1 VAETWALKAFFV
13 ELSPRALRDL
23 EQVKRDVFSA
33 SQSETITFEYLR
45 RIAAEINSLE
55 HMPLRFPFWKE
66 SQSYRFLVAGKYL
79 VFFKVAGSVV
89 QVMHVRY
96 AGGKPFRG

>member
-1 VAETWALKAFFV
+1 MAETWVLKAFSV

-23 EQVKRDVFSA
+23 EQVQRDVFSA
-33 SQSETITFEYLR
+33 SESETITCEYLR

-66 SQSYRFLVAGKYL
+66 NQSCRFLVAEKYL
-79 VFFKVAGSVV
+79 VFFKVDSAIV

-96 AGGKPFRG
+96 AGRKPFRG